1 VFVVVIFRHRDSNET
16 VLLDGCNFAGRL
28 FNVHISNRQPLELIG
43 KFLTYQE
50 SSAFGSNW

>member
-43 KFLTYQE
+43 KFSDL
-50 SSAFGSNW
+50 SGIISLWI